1 MTRVRADDYEDKSRT
16 ILDTA
21 ASLFA
26 RTGYPNAKMQDIAK
40 ACGASKSMLYHYYPT
55 KDDLLFA
62 MLKEYLEQV
71 IEAIR
76 EVREQS
82 GDPEKRFQAFVQVY
96 VQRSAHARRRH
107 VVAMNDVKYLP
118 KRRQAP
124 LLELEGTVV
133 QLACEFLKEL
143 NPGLE
148 ESLYKPYT
156 MMLIGMLNWTE
167 TWFRPN
173 GPMKAPE
180 LCDRMTR
187 LFLFG
192 FLAEKPL

>member
-1 MTRVRADDYEDKSRT
+1 
-16 ILDTA
+16 
-21 ASLFA
+21 
-26 RTGYPNAKMQDIAK
+26 
-40 ACGASKSMLYHYYPT
+40 
-55 KDDLLFA
+55 
-62 MLKEYLEQV
+62 
-71 IEAIR
+71 
-76 EVREQS
+76 
-82 GDPEKRFQAFVQVY
+82 
-96 VQRSAHARRRH
+96 
-107 VVAMNDVKYLP
+107 MNDVKYLP
-118 KRRQAP
+118 KRRQGP